1 MTIVLTATV
10 LALFFLV
17 MIWLLPSW
25 PALFAL
31 FGRLFPDAPATDATP
46 SLARPAQRL
55 RAARQPPLHA
65 SARVH
70 VGKRHTVLPHQ
81 ARGR

>member
-25 PALFAL
+25 PALYAQ
-31 FGRLFPDAPATDATP
+31 FGKLFPDAPAADTAQP
-46 SLARPAQRL
+46 LSRPAQRL
-55 RAARQPPLHA
+55 RAARPPPLHA
-65 SARVH
+65 GTRLNG
-70 VGKRHTVLPHQ
+70 GKRHTVLPHQ

>member
-25 PALFAL
+25 PALYAQ
-31 FGRLFPDAPATDATP
+31 FGKLFPAAPAAEATP
-46 SLARPAQRL
+46 SPVRPAQRL

-65 SARVH
+65 AARLH